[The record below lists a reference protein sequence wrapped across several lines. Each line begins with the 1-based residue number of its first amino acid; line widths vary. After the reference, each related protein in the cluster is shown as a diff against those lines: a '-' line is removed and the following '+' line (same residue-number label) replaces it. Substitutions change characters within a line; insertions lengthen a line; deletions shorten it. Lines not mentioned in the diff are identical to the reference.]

1 MKIHIIGVPRNPSTP
16 KISMDPYA
24 MVSYYLTTYL
34 HRKGYDVDYYG
45 YEQSTVECN
54 NKWICADEK
63 HHKKYCV
70 TNPAEQWEQNHEG
83 ERIYNSNA
91 LNHLLKNLKDNEI
104 VICMWSVATPYVA
117 NAVNNKFEK
126 HDIKIVDGHIGH
138 RHPSPTTAFH
148 VFASYANKH
157 FVYGS
162 MPEGTFSYWHDAVI
176 YPMANDLN
184 NFTYKSKKEDY
195 FLFMGRLNEDKGIGI
210 FFDLAKHFKDKQFIL
225 AGQGKHNKQPLPNV
239 KEIGVLDPIQRKKYL
254 ANAKA
259 VISPSHYAEPF
270 GLTAVEAGLSGTPI
284 ICTDHG
290 GYTESVIH
298 NVTGFRCSYFSDFV
312 NAINNIENISPASCR
327 KNAERFSAEELIKDW
342 EIYLKRINRLG
353 WYALEENK

>member
-1 MKIHIIGVPRNPSTP
+1 
-16 KISMDPYA
+16 
-24 MVSYYLTTYL
+24 
-34 HRKGYDVDYYG
+34 
-45 YEQSTVECN
+45 
-54 NKWICADEK
+54 
-63 HHKKYCV
+63 
-70 TNPAEQWEQNHEG
+70 
-83 ERIYNSNA
+83 
-91 LNHLLKNLKDNEI
+91 
-104 VICMWSVATPYVA
+104 
-117 NAVNNKFEK
+117 
-126 HDIKIVDGHIGH
+126 
-138 RHPSPTTAFH
+138 
-148 VFASYANKH
+148 
-157 FVYGS
+157 
-162 MPEGTFSYWHDAVI
+162 MPEGTFSYSHDAVI
-176 YPMANDLN
+176 YPMANELK

-290 GYTESVIH
+290 GYTESVVH